1 MMTPNIL
8 FRSRCIIPEGA
19 KKKAMH
25 GRTRARIPLALFN
38 FHDTYSYLNNSVY
51 HEMPRAKRVYRQTAR
66 AAAAEELRQRVATAF
81 YKLLLSRWV
90 DEITLDDVAASA
102 GTTRQ
107 TVIRLFG
114 SKEGLLEAMA
124 AIVEA
129 QAEPRLLLPHNA
141 SIRGALRALITHYE
155 VVGDLVLRLLAQEER
170 HPALRPILERGR
182 REHRVWVAKW
192 FGGALKGVER
202 ERQVT
207 RLVVATDVYA
217 WKLLRRDFGNTEKEV
232 TVLMAGLLEQITGE
246 KTR

>member
-1 MMTPNIL
+1 M
-8 FRSRCIIPEGA
+8 A
-19 KKKAMH
+19 
-25 GRTRARIPLALFN
+25 RT
-38 FHDTYSYLNNSVY
+38 
-51 HEMPRAKRVYRQTAR
+51 KRVYHQTAR
-66 AAAAEELRQRVATAF
+66 AAAAEELRQRVAMAF

-114 SKEGLLEAMA
+114 GKEGLLEAMA

-129 QAEPRLLLPHNA
+129 QAEPRLLLPHDA
-141 SIRGALRALITHYE
+141 SILGALEVLITHYE
-155 VVGDLVLRLLAQEER
+155 VVGDLVVRLLAQEER

-182 REHRVWVAKW
+182 REHRAWVAKW

-207 RLVVATDVYA
+207 RLVVATDVYT
-217 WKLLRRDFGNTEKEV
+217 WKLLRRDFGNTRKEV

>member
-1 MMTPNIL
+1 M
-8 FRSRCIIPEGA
+8 
-19 KKKAMH
+19 
-25 GRTRARIPLALFN
+25 
-38 FHDTYSYLNNSVY
+38 SYLNNFWY
-51 HEMPRAKRVYRQTAR
+51 HQMPRAKRVYHQTAR
-66 AAAAEELRQRVATAF
+66 AAAAEELRQRVAIAF

-114 SKEGLLEAMA
+114 GKEGLLEAMA

-141 SIRGALRALITHYE
+141 SIQGALQALITHYE
-155 VVGDLVLRLLAQEER
+155 VVGDLVVRLLAQEER

-182 REHRVWVAKW
+182 REHRAWVAKW

-207 RLVVATDVYA
+207 RLVVATDVYT
-217 WKLLRRDFGNTEKEV
+217 WKLLRRDFGNTQKEV

>member
-1 MMTPNIL
+1 
-8 FRSRCIIPEGA
+8 
-19 KKKAMH
+19 
-25 GRTRARIPLALFN
+25 
-38 FHDTYSYLNNSVY
+38 
-51 HEMPRAKRVYRQTAR
+51 MPRPKRVYRQTVR

-81 YKLLLSRWV
+81 YELLLSRWV

-129 QAEPRLLLPHNA
+129 QAEPRILLPHDA
-141 SIRGALRALITHYE
+141 SIQQALQAVIAHYE
-155 VVGDLVLRLLAQEER
+155 VMGDLVVRLLAQEER
-170 HPALRPILERGR
+170 HPALHPILERGR
-182 REHRVWVAKW
+182 REHRSWVAKW

-202 ERQVT
+202 ERQIT
-207 RLVVATDVYA
+207 RLVVATDVYT
-217 WKLLRRDFGNTEKEV
+217 WKLLRRDFGNTQKEV
-232 TVLMAGLLEQITGE
+232 TVLMAGLLERITGD